1 MVFGRLAGASLLAL
15 SLVIGCGGLSAA
27 QSPVEVHGSPPP
39 ASEAD
44 ITLDADVHIRSIHYS
59 SVPKK
64 AGVNVTG
71 VNQVGG
77 YTVTR
82 TNLPAHPQAGTTYRN
97 VRIQLHAASRFV
109 DPAQARRSPAPAATR

>member
-1 MVFGRLAGASLLAL
+1 MNFGRAAAATLFAISVVVGLGAVSTTA
-15 SLVIGCGGLSAA
+15 
-27 QSPVEVHGSPPP
+27 SPVETQGSPPP

-44 ITLDADVHIRSIHYS
+44 ITLDADVHVRSIRYTV
-59 SVPKK
+59 VPKGAK
-64 AGVNVTG
+64 VTVTG
-71 VNQVGG
+71 VNQTGG

-82 TNLPAHPQAGTTYRN
+82 TNLPTHPQAGTTYRN